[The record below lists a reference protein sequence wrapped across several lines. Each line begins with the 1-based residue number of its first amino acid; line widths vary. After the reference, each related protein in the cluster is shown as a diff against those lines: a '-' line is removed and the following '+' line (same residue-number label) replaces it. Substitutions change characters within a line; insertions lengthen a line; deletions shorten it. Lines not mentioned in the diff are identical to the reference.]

1 MRKMRHIL
9 FTMLLMVVIALMSS
23 CSNST
28 SDKSKTTSKNDG
40 KIKQE
45 ADGTIFLNIEKAS
58 CYKDE
63 VNPSWNTAE
72 WVFVVSKPGRY
83 NVWLSS
89 ATIDTMNLQYA
100 SSVKISL
107 LDERLDVQPV
117 GNKIVLNSHDVKY
130 PYFRADS
137 YMGSFYIQEEGEY
150 SIQVISEKAIPQKD
164 IASAS
169 SSPIHTKLMSVILT
183 PMTR

>member
-1 MRKMRHIL
+1 MRNIL
-9 FTMLLMVVIALMSS
+9 FTVLLMVAIALMNS

-63 VNPSWNTAE
+63 ANPSWNTAE

-117 GNKIVLNSHDVKY
+117 GNKIVLNSNDVKY
-130 PYFRADS
+130 PYYRADS

-150 SIQVISEKAIPQKD
+150 SIQVISEKALPQKD

-169 SSPIHTKLMSVILT
+169 SSPIHTKLMSIILT